1 MWAEK
6 GIYHVI
12 QRRFSN
18 WLSKKSIFKSENEE
32 WSGTQSQV
40 FEGGGGGINKELLLR
55 KSVNIFEIQAVSMG
69 IGARI
74 DATGTGR
81 L

>member
-1 MWAEK
+1 MK
-6 GIYHVI
+6 T
-12 QRRFSN
+12 
-18 WLSKKSIFKSENEE
+18 KSDLGRKARCLKES
-32 WSGTQSQV
+32 
-40 FEGGGGGINKELLLR
+40 GGGINKVLLLR